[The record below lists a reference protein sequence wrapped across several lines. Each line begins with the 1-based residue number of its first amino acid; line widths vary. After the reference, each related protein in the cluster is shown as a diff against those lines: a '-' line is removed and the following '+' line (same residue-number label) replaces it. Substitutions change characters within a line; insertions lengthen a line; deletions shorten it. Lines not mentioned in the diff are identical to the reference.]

1 MVILRFIGNAGRLFR
16 SASLIFPLTADNPD
30 SPEKEHILYY
40 IERKGVQPPELSML
54 KKYLEIG
61 KIVSTH
67 GIRGEVRVDPWCDS
81 PDFFKRFKTLWF
93 DKNGEKPVKVLS
105 CRPHGNIVILALEG
119 TDSIDKANLLRNKI
133 LYMDR
138 DDAQLPENKYFIQDL
153 IGCSVVDADNEAK
166 VYGKLCDVSETG
178 ANDVWHVKDE
188 KGREYLL
195 PAIPPVVIETDVENE
210 IIKIRPLR
218 GIFDDED

>member
-1 MVILRFIGNAGRLFR
+1 
-16 SASLIFPLTADNPD
+16 
-30 SPEKEHILYY
+30 
-40 IERKGVQPPELSML
+40 ML
-54 KKYLEIG
+54 KQYLEIG
-61 KIVSTH
+61 KIVNTH

-81 PDFFKRFKTLWF
+81 PEFFKRFKTLWF
-93 DKNGEKPVKVLS
+93 DKNGEKGVKVLS

-119 TDSIDKANLLRNKI
+119 TDSIDKANQLRNKV

-138 DDAQLPENKYFIQDL
+138 NDAKLPENKYFIQDL
-153 IGCSVVDADNEAK
+153 IGCSVVDADNGGV
-166 VYGKLCDVSETG
+166 VYGTLSDVSETG

-195 PAIPPVVIETDVENE
+195 PAIPTVVIDTDVENGV
-210 IIKIRPLR
+210 IKIRPLR